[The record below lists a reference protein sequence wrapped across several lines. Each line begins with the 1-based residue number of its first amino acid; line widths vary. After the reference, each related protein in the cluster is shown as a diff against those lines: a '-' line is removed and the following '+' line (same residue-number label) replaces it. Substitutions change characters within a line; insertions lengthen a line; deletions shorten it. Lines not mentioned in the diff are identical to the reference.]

1 MEVAEL
7 RVSPG
12 RLTMHFE
19 VELGFEVRS
28 GRWRPRALAQQQ
40 CGGFLGQAAPA
51 RILHHPAF
59 YHPGSRRDGG
69 HQGWGRGARVR
80 GRPAPQHPARNGLTS
95 LRLPLV
101 LGQRVSGFAH
111 PKPPRG
117 AERGAPWCSYLLS
130 PEASTSPFHF
140 HFPSKAGRRGG
151 GSPLCD
157 WVAARGRQ
165 VLSALARQGSRNSM
179 SSSGPG
185 TWAPP
190 RPLGPHS
197 SAQSRGP
204 PQP

>member
-1 MEVAEL
+1 MAEL

-80 GRPAPQHPARNGLTS
+80 GRPAPSIRRVMGSPLSASPLFLGKESRGSLTQSHREQREGLHGAAICS
-95 LRLPLV
+95 
-101 LGQRVSGFAH
+101 A
-111 PKPPRG
+111 PKPPLLPFTFTFLQRPAG
-117 AERGAPWCSYLLS
+117 EAE
-130 PEASTSPFHF
+130 EV
-140 HFPSKAGRRGG
+140 PSVVG
-151 GSPLCD
+151 
-157 WVAARGRQ
+157 
-165 VLSALARQGSRNSM
+165 
-179 SSSGPG
+179 
-185 TWAPP
+185 
-190 RPLGPHS
+190 
-197 SAQSRGP
+197 
-204 PQP
+204 